1 MNEEE
6 ISSAVR
12 TLEFYRTQ
20 LENFD
25 QQYEFMAMTIRE
37 HAKAKETMEGL
48 KDIKEETETL
58 IPIGAGSYLF
68 AKVGE
73 SEKAIVGIGADVLIE
88 TTIDDAI
95 LKIDERTKEIEEA
108 MKTLTGK
115 YQEIANKATE
125 LSSIIQSSY
134 VRE

>member
-1 MNEEE
+1 MNDEE
-6 ISSAVR
+6 IASAVR
-12 TLEFYRTQ
+12 TLESYRTQ
-20 LENFD
+20 LESFD

-37 HAKAKETMEGL
+37 HTKAKETMEGI
-48 KDIKEETETL
+48 KDIKAETETL

-73 SEKAIVGIGADVLIE
+73 SEKAIVGIGADVLVE

-95 LKIDERTKEIEEA
+95 SKINERTSEIEEA
-108 MKTLTGK
+108 MKSLTEK
-115 YQEIANKATE
+115 YQEIASKATE
-125 LSSIIQSSY
+125 LSTKIQSSY

>member
-1 MNEEE
+1 MNDEE
-6 ISSAVR
+6 IASAVR
-12 TLEFYRTQ
+12 TLEFYKTQ

-37 HAKAKETMEGL
+37 HAQAKETMEGI
-48 KDIKEETETL
+48 KDIKAGTETL

-73 SEKAIVGIGADVLIE
+73 SENAIVGIGADVLVE

-95 LKIDERTKEIEEA
+95 SKIDERTGEIEEA
-108 MKTLTGK
+108 MKSLTAK
-115 YQEIANKATE
+115 YQEIASKATE
-125 LSSIIQSSY
+125 LSTKIQSNY
-134 VRE
+134 ERE